1 MMLRQEAA
9 LDRSIDRKV
18 RILMR
23 LRKEFTSLPIVPP
36 SQDDGARMENI
47 EQAIGSDI
55 SPENPQNEELTDL
68 PIAPIGQDDGAR
80 TENTAKV
87 LATDISSEDSQ
98 SVETAENLKLKEQ
111 CANVIENKG
120 PGLEDRRGSGNVI
133 ENTASYALK
142 AVMLLKRKGVIG
154 NAELHE
160 TSKWPSPLRVSDDGR
175 SVR

>member
-120 PGLEDRRGSGNVI
+120 SGSESRIMNC
-133 ENTASYALK
+133 
-142 AVMLLKRKGVIG
+142 
-154 NAELHE
+154 EL
-160 TSKWPSPLRVSDDGR
+160 
-175 SVR
+175 

>member
-1 MMLRQEAA
+1 MLRQEAA

-18 RILMR
+18 RILLR
-23 LRKEFTSLPIVPP
+23 LRKESTNLPIAPP
-36 SQDDGARMENI
+36 GEGDGGRI
-47 EQAIGSDI
+47 EKIEKAHDSDI
-55 SPENPQNEELTDL
+55 SPLNSQSGEFTNL
-68 PIAPIGQDDGAR
+68 PIAPAGQDDGPR
-80 TENTAKV
+80 VGNMEEIIDS
-87 LATDISSEDSQ
+87 DIMPDNPQGEETVED
-98 SVETAENLKLKEQ
+98 LKLKDRSGD
-111 CANVIENKG
+111 VIENKG
-120 PGLEDRRGSGNVI
+120 SRLEDRRGSGNVI